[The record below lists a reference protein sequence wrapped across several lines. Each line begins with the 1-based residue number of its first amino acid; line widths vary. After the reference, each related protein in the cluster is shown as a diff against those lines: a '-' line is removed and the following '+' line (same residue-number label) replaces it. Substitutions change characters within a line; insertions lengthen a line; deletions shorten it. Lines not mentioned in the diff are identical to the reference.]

1 MKKIFL
7 TVITLVIFAT
17 LSFFSSGVASAE
29 MGNNNCETDTSVI
42 SCDSRLD
49 SSGQPIEGIEGT
61 GLWSLLLLVLNIMAG
76 GVGIAALAGLVY
88 GSALYASANGKPDQ
102 LQKATAVFTGIIYGV
117 ITFAA
122 MWSILNFL
130 IPGGVFA

>member
-1 MKKIFL
+1 
-7 TVITLVIFAT
+7 
-17 LSFFSSGVASAE
+17 
-29 MGNNNCETDTSVI
+29 
-42 SCDSRLD
+42 
-49 SSGQPIEGIEGT
+49 
-61 GLWSLLLLVLNIMAG
+61 MAG
-76 GVGIAALAGLVY
+76 GVGIAALGGLVY
-88 GSALYASANGKPDQ
+88 GSTLYASANGKPDQ